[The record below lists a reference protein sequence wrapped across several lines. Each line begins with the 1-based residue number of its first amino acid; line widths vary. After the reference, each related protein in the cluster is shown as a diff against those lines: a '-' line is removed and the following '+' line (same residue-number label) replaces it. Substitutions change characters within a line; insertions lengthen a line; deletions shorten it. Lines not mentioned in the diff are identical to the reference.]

1 MLHPLINSLEWSSL
15 VSRGDRESD
24 FLGFREA
31 SGLDT
36 ISRHF
41 PAGSREVC
49 KYIKITKSSR
59 VNCLEM
65 GNVYPF

>member
-1 MLHPLINSLEWSSL
+1 MKLIQLESVLS
-15 VSRGDRESD
+15 VESRGDRESD

-36 ISRHF
+36 ISRHL

-59 VNCLEM
+59 VNSLEM